1 MYEFMHF
8 LSLCR
13 NDFKDFSLQSRLHF
27 RIHAAQTEIRKQR
40 EANCKDG
47 ATKEKGRKNNKK
59 HKSKEKDK
67 LTENGRLNNGDSL
80 TDDDDDFEELD
91 EENSFHEAEDG
102 ILPLSNN
109 SSSSPSTSTSSSAK
123 SGHVDHGRL
132 VKESMTEEEALKIIQ
147 GR

>member
-8 LSLCR
+8 LYLCR

-47 ATKEKGRKNNKK
+47 GATKEKGRKNNKK
-59 HKSKEKDK
+59 HKSKKDK
-67 LTENGRLNNGDSL
+67 ITENGRSNNDDSL
-80 TDDDDDFEELD
+80 TDDEDDDAFEELED
-91 EENSFHEAEDG
+91 ENSFQEAEDG
-102 ILPLSNN
+102 ILPLSP
-109 SSSSPSTSTSSSAK
+109 SSPSTSTSSSAK